1 RALEPTEWRRST
13 ASCATLRPPL
23 RMPWRKSSPPRFS
36 RTPWGRPELPR
47 LPSSHN
53 QADRNTMTVMMISE
67 VSGQSTEGYESMLG
81 LVGEAL
87 RQAPGFMMHTAHPVD
102 GGWRIVEI
110 WESREDATTFFSA
123 HIA

>member
-1 RALEPTEWRRST
+1 
-13 ASCATLRPPL
+13 
-23 RMPWRKSSPPRFS
+23 
-36 RTPWGRPELPR
+36 
-47 LPSSHN
+47 
-53 QADRNTMTVMMISE
+53 MTVMMISE

-110 WESREDATTFFSA
+110 WESREDATAFFSA
-123 HIA
+123 HIAPHLPDGIRPKLNFQPLHGVLRP